1 MRDRIAVNFMGDR
14 PDWIPTG
21 PGQVGVNAAV
31 NERRNLAVRHSA
43 YKQSKKQEP
52 EEPDELLF
60 SQADIA

>member
-31 NERRNLAVRHSA
+31 NANIVIRGS
-43 YKQSKKQEP
+43 
-52 EEPDELLF
+52 
-60 SQADIA
+60 